1 MAERKLDFDREVAL
15 QQVPA
20 GVRSA
25 FKALWD
31 IDLAF
36 ADVVA
41 TSTDPNLGAIRLA
54 WWRERLEELDLG
66 RVVPVEPRLQA
77 VASDLLP
84 RGITGGDLSGL
95 EDAWL
100 PLLQPLP
107 WGDQQ
112 VDGLKLRGRILF
124 GIGARLLGARPS
136 DAETAGELWSLAD
149 GADHC
154 SDSDTRKMVLRE
166 AAALAPSRAPTA
178 VRPLTMLAA
187 LAAHDLRIRGGQMR
201 RGLTA
206 LRHRYRGTFPRG

>member
-20 GVRSA
+20 DVRPA
-25 FKALWD
+25 FRALWD
-31 IDLAF
+31 LDLAF

-41 TSTDPNLGAIRLA
+41 TSTDLNLGAIRLA

-66 RVVPVEPRLQA
+66 KGTPAEPRLQA
-77 VASDLLP
+77 VARELLP
-84 RGITGGDLSGL
+84 RGIIGGDLSRL

-100 PLLQPLP
+100 PLLQPVP
-107 WGDQQ
+107 WSAEQ

-124 GIGARLLGARPS
+124 GSGSRLLGASPS
-136 DAETAGELWSLAD
+136 DAETAGELWALVD
-149 GADHC
+149 GAEHC
-154 SDSDTRKMVLRE
+154 SDSDARNMLLRE
-166 AAALAPSRAPTA
+166 AAVLAPSRAPTT

-187 LAAHDLRIRGGQMR
+187 LSAHDIRPRGSFR

>member
-1 MAERKLDFDREVAL
+1 M
-15 QQVPA
+15 PA
-20 GVRSA
+20 SVRPA

-31 IDLAF
+31 LDLAF

-66 RVVPVEPRLQA
+66 KRAPAELRLQA
-77 VASDLLP
+77 VASDVLP
-84 RGITGGDLSGL
+84 RGITGRELSVL

-100 PLLQPLP
+100 PLLQSLP
-107 WGDQQ
+107 WGAEQ

-124 GIGARLLGARPS
+124 GIGARLLGASPL
-136 DAETAGELWSLAD
+136 DAETAGELWSLVD
-149 GADHC
+149 GAEHC
-154 SDSDTRKMVLRE
+154 SNFDTRNMLLRE
-166 AAALAPSRAPTA
+166 AAALAPPRASTA

-187 LAAHDLRIRGGQMR
+187 LSAHDFRPRGGFR
-201 RGLTA
+201 RGLAA

>member
-1 MAERKLDFDREVAL
+1 MAERRLDFDREVAL

-20 GVRSA
+20 GVRPA

-41 TSTDPNLGAIRLA
+41 TSTDPNLGAIRFA

-66 RVVPVEPRLQA
+66 KEAPVEPRLQA

-84 RGITGGDLSGL
+84 RGITGGELSGL

-107 WGDQQ
+107 WGDEQ
-112 VDGLKLRGRILF
+112 VDGFKLRGRILF
-124 GIGARLLGARPS
+124 GIGARLLGACPS
-136 DAETAGELWSLAD
+136 DAETAGELWSLVD
-149 GADHC
+149 GVEHC
-154 SDSDTRKMVLRE
+154 SDSDSRKMLLRE
-166 AAALAPSRAPTA
+166 TAALAPSRAPTA
-178 VRPLTMLAA
+178 VRPLTILAA
-187 LAAHDLRIRGGQMR
+187 LAAYDLRVRGSQVR

>member
-1 MAERKLDFDREVAL
+1 M
-15 QQVPA
+15 PA
-20 GVRSA
+20 GVRPA

-31 IDLAF
+31 LDLAF

-66 RVVPVEPRLQA
+66 KAAPAERRLQA
-77 VASDLLP
+77 VASDLLLG
-84 RGITGGDLSGL
+84 GITVGELSKL

-100 PLLQPLP
+100 PLLQSLP
-107 WGDQQ
+107 WGAEQ
-112 VDGLKLRGRILF
+112 VDGLKVRGRILF
-124 GIGARLLGARPS
+124 GIGGRLLGASPS
-136 DAETAGELWSLAD
+136 DAETAGELWSLVD
-149 GADHC
+149 GAEHC
-154 SDSDTRKMVLRE
+154 SDSDTRNMLLRE
-166 AAALAPSRAPTA
+166 AAALAPSRAPTM

-187 LAAHDLRIRGGQMR
+187 LSAHDIRPRGSFR